1 MTDLLTL
8 KEQHP
13 LDDLDH
19 SVAFSSWLS
28 SGDTLSSCVV
38 TVSSGLTLGTATKAP
53 VATGA
58 NVVFWLSGGEA
69 GKEYFVQVLAETSQG
84 RRKTVDGSIT
94 IIDPTSP

>member
-1 MTDLLTL
+1 MVELLTL

-19 SVAFSSWLS
+19 AVTFSSWLP
-28 SGDTLSSCVV
+28 SGDTISSCAV

-53 VATGA
+53 VATSA
-58 NVVFWLSGGEA
+58 DVVFWLSGGQA
-69 GKEYFVQVLAETSQG
+69 GREYLVQVLAETSQG
-84 RRKTVDGSIT
+84 RKKTVDGSIT